1 MGSTETTSPLHV
13 AIVGGGLCG
22 IALGISL
29 KRRNV
34 PFTLYESRSSFTEIG
49 AGINFSPA
57 GVRALRLIDPSLGEK
72 VFQLAT
78 RNEPPNEDVWMYWRY
93 GAPGPNHQDGE
104 LIKTILSPPTGSMTL
119 HRQELLKA
127 LAEEMGSENAKFNK
141 KLESYSQDDTS
152 VTLIFADGTAEKASI
167 LVGCDGIH
175 SKVRTT
181 MFGPKSN
188 LSKAVFYG
196 SIVYRAV
203 LSMSQLVSEIGE
215 SARSAQILMGPG
227 GYLITYPVN
236 SGKNVNCGFWA
247 YRKGMEWDPDSE
259 WLMPNQGES
268 FRKDQEGWGE
278 TVRRVLGLYER
289 DPAMWAAF
297 EHGCQPERFAEQRV
311 ILIGDGAHSMP
322 PHQGSGAATAV
333 EDAYVLG
340 EVLSLL
346 QGSDDHKAIVE
357 ALRATDQIRKPRF
370 QRVHRYSSEGGPRWF
385 DFYNQTLEGLDVEA
399 WIKEGEARLNWI
411 WSFDLEAHAEEAK
424 ALCRERVAQR

>member
-1 MGSTETTSPLHV
+1 MGSTGTTSPLHI

-22 IALGISL
+22 IALGIAL
-29 KRRNV
+29 KRRHV

-93 GAPGPNHQDGE
+93 GAPGPNNKDGE

-127 LAEEMGSENAKFNK
+127 LAEEMGSGNAKFNK
-141 KLESYSQDDTS
+141 KLETYSQDETG
-152 VTLIFADGTAEKASI
+152 VTLRFTDGTEERASI

-181 MFGPKSN
+181 MFGANNK

-203 LSMSQLVSEIGE
+203 LSMDQLVSTIGE
-215 SARSAQILMGPG
+215 YARSAQILMGPG

-247 YRKGMEWDPDSE
+247 YRKDMKWDPDSD
-259 WLMPNQGES
+259 WLIPNQGES
-268 FRKDQEGWGE
+268 FQKDQEGWGE
-278 TVRRVLGLYER
+278 TVRSVLALYDQ

-297 EHGCQPERFAEQRV
+297 EHGHQPGHFADERV

-346 QGSDDHKAIVE
+346 NGSNDQKAIVE
-357 ALRATDQIRKPRF
+357 ALRATDRIRKPRF
-370 QRVHRYSSEGGPRWF
+370 QRVHKYSSEGGPRWF
-385 DFYNQTLEGLDVEA
+385 DFYKQTLDGLDVEA

-424 ALCRERVAQR
+424 ALYHERVAQS